1 MAQPFAELS
10 SSRYE
15 QVLALGQAM
24 LQASVNQN
32 TRLMW
37 RYYAELQQLCEAE
50 DAAGNQHPFFYQA
63 LANFTTDHRIALS
76 FYAKALIY
84 AEYLNLPDY
93 IASIQRDMAEYYQD
107 LGEWQLASHMA
118 FKAQQTASQLDDLNL
133 RREISQLQL
142 QLSQR

>member
-1 MAQPFAELS
+1 MPLPFAELN

-15 QVLALGQAM
+15 QVLELGKAI
-24 LQASVNQN
+24 LHASIAQN

-37 RYYAELQQLCEAE
+37 AHYQQLQQLCAAE

-84 AEYLNLPDY
+84 AEYLELPEY
-93 IASIQRDMAEYYQD
+93 VASIQRDMAEYYQG
-107 LGEWQLASHMA
+107 LAEYQLARHMA
-118 FKAQQTASQLDDLNL
+118 RKAQQSASQLPDLEL
-133 RREISQLQL
+133 RREISQLL
-142 QLSQR
+142 LELSAF